1 MNYNKW
7 TNSFGLKMEVNM
19 GLRKDED
26 YIKDALIL
34 VESLKIILE
43 RGSML
48 KAEKYCM
55 DILNLISCTKI
66 YQDAYEK

>member
-1 MNYNKW
+1 
-7 TNSFGLKMEVNM
+7 M